1 MDSFLQGKDILVP
14 YSLVP
19 EIASGLYREMS
30 VQNNAQML
38 YLYFSLKLYVLL

>member
-30 VQNNAQML
+30 VQNNAQM